1 MEDYST
7 ALQHILNC
15 CPDLRTYLNN
25 YAVPSPG
32 DWPTWFYQ
40 KKIIAQQTPEHILVS
55 LMPEQGPL
63 HVSLNSQEDVIS
75 IYNFFFAR
83 VHKDIFGSVLPHRPK
98 PFRVQMLLMAVL
110 CGWIMIRE
118 KVLRKFCMC
127 KDLEFVC
134 ILHILEEV
142 IPLVFFHYTVI
153 FRSGALDSYFSV
165 MFRFLLLFII
175 WERRHYDKS
184 TLSMLSD
191 LLHQK
196 LNFPQYYARKESF
209 LTLFTEIKVEIC
221 HSLLRSRTQP
231 HHQASEIQE
240 SAQLLMGSRTGKTLE
255 EKLTRTYNRGTG
267 DKDLTLVA
275 GKAAEILLD
284 IMQKIAQNLGK
295 SKEVSKIIEHYKMHK
310 YIS

>member
-40 KKIIAQQTPEHILVS
+40 KKIIAQQTPEHILIS

-83 VHKDIFGSVLPHRPK
+83 VYKDIFGSVLPHRPK

-118 KVLRKFCMC
+118 KVLRKFRMC

-209 LTLFTEIKVEIC
+209 LTLFLTEIKVEIW

-240 SAQLLMGSRTGKTLE
+240 TAQLLMGSRTGKALE
-255 EKLTRTYNRGTG
+255 ENLTRTYNRGTT
-267 DKDLTLVA
+267 DKDLMLVA

-284 IMQKIAQNLGK
+284 IM
-295 SKEVSKIIEHYKMHK
+295 
-310 YIS
+310 